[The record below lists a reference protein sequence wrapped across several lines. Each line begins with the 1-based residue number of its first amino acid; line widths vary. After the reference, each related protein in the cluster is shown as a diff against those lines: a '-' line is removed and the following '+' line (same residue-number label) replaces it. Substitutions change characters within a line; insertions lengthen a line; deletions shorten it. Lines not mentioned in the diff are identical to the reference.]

1 MKHSL
6 TQTNKPRKRNDNYQI
21 LRLPNLPRDINQPRW
36 METSINRSTRIH
48 RLPHTRKH
56 LIRRPQTNRTN
67 SNQRKEM
74 NHAQRA
80 SQIIDLMATN
90 NWMDKSPFID
100 RRIAAAQVHASLAL
114 VEAQNRT
121 AQATE
126 KLVEQQ
132 RIANSLLQE
141 VIHHVTGINN

>member
-1 MKHSL
+1 
-6 TQTNKPRKRNDNYQI
+6 
-21 LRLPNLPRDINQPRW
+21 
-36 METSINRSTRIH
+36 
-48 RLPHTRKH
+48 
-56 LIRRPQTNRTN
+56 
-67 SNQRKEM
+67 M